1 VGHEVYKLPKSK
13 KRKPRALMKF
23 AAGWSPSG
31 YTLDVPVY
39 TQTESNAKEHWRTR
53 HGRAKAQRA
62 LTMMALDMLPNPE
75 ARTRITWVSFQ
86 RFAPGEL
93 DCDNLPGSCKHVRDQ
108 VAAWIGGENTVTG
121 EGDDSPRCGIVW
133 EYTQTKSKMYGVRIN
148 MSFVP

>member
-1 VGHEVYKLPKSK
+1 VRSSK
-13 KRKPRALMKF
+13 QRKPRALMKF

-31 YTLDVPVY
+31 YTLDVPVI
-39 TQTESNAKEHWRTR
+39 TQTESNANEHWRTR

-62 LTMMALDMLPNPE
+62 LTMMALNMLPYAE

-108 VAAWIGGENTVTG
+108 VVAWIAGENTVTG
-121 EGDDSPRCGIVW
+121 EGDDSPRCGIRFD
-133 EYTQTKSKMYGVRIN
+133 YAQQKSKLYGVRLE
-148 MSFVP
+148 MTFEEARES